1 MIDRRIYIYVPVP
14 APMHKSVW
22 VLGQKML
29 KKKHEV
35 CFFLLTHFSS

>member
-14 APMHKSVW
+14 VPMHKSVW

-29 KKKHEV
+29 KKSTKFA
-35 CFFLLTHFSS
+35 FFF